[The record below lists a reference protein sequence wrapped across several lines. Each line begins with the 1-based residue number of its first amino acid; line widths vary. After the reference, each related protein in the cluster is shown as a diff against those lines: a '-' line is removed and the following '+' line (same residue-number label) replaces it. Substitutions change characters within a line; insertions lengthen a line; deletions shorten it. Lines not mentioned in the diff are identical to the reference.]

1 MTQCFKSSI
10 WSQDASIHN
19 LTQPLINC
27 MILGKSLT
35 ISLLPFSQLENG
47 DNNSIYLKERVV
59 VKIKQVNAYKIN
71 CDGHITLLLG
81 VFEPSHV
88 QLFATHGL

>member
-1 MTQCFKSSI
+1 MTQCFKSSV

-27 MILGKSLT
+27 VILGKSLN

-59 VKIKQVNAYKIN
+59 VKIKLVHIKLT
-71 CDGHITLLLG
+71 DGHITLLG
-81 VFEPSHV
+81 VFGPSHV